1 MTWGWAGTSRR
12 PRRRGAGRPG
22 VPAVGREPAD
32 PFLVHAREVLRV
44 AEDERGVDDL
54 LHRAARGLEDGLDV
68 PEALARLLLD
78 RRPDDGT
85 GGRVERPPAGHE
97 HEPGRLHHLAVRAG
111 SRPSEVLP

>member
-1 MTWGWAGTSRR
+1 MKPQKAWMGSNVPTGEMSPTQDWRKA
-12 PRRRGAGRPG
+12 RPG
-22 VPAVGREPAD
+22 QAHTSTPAVGREPAD

-85 GGRVERPPAGHE
+85 GGRMERAP
-97 HEPGRLHHLAVRAG
+97 
-111 SRPSEVLP
+111 